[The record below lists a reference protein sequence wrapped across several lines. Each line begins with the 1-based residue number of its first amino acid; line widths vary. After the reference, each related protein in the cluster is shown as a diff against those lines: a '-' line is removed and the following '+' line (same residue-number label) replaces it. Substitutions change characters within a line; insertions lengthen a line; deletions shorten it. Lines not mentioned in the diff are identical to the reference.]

1 MDSPQDPIQDRK
13 KLKQPY
19 NSYLKYSSLGL
30 QLLLTIGIAGW
41 LGYKLDQLL
50 KIKYPVFMIVF
61 GLMAFAG
68 MMYQLYRSI
77 NR

>member
-1 MDSPQDPIQDRK
+1 MDSPQDPTQDPK
-13 KLKQPY
+13 KLKQQY

-41 LGYKLDQLL
+41 LGHKLDKLL
-50 KIKYPVFMIVF
+50 NIEYPVFMIVF
-61 GLMAFAG
+61 GLLAFAG
-68 MMYQLYRSI
+68 MIYQLYRSI